1 MAKAIEWD
9 RQIGRRLR
17 LRDLFVFLTVAEIG
31 SMGRA
36 AAKLGV
42 ATPSISEVI
51 AGLEHA
57 VGARLLDR
65 SPKGVVT
72 TPYGEALLARTRAA
86 FDELRQGI
94 RDIEFIGDAQAGELR
109 IGCPES
115 ITAGFLLPIL
125 QRLTSIYPR
134 LLFDVRQ
141 VQQPTI
147 DYPELR
153 DRKVDLVLA
162 RWGDDSYAAEMS
174 GELQVEI
181 LLNDPF
187 ALVASRNSKWGRR
200 RRLDLGELTDARFI
214 IPPSDA
220 WGGALVVE
228 AFRRRG
234 LPIPNLVI
242 STLSISLRNEMI
254 AGGDFV
260 TLLTRSVVRT
270 FGKRYSLKVLPI
282 GLPTHRSP
290 VGVVMLKNRTV
301 APAVKLF
308 IQCAREVATSMTHQL
323 HRNQYADRAG

>member
-1 MAKAIEWD
+1 
-9 RQIGRRLR
+9 

-42 ATPSISEVI
+42 ATPSVSEVI

-57 VGARLLDR
+57 VGAQLLDR

-72 TPYGEALLARTRAA
+72 TRYGEALLARTRAA

-115 ITAGFLLPIL
+115 ITAGLLLPIL

-162 RWGDDSYAAEMS
+162 RWGQDPRT
-174 GELQVEI
+174 VEITGDLEVDI

-187 ALVASRNSKWGRR
+187 SLVVSQDSKLARR
-200 RRLDLGELTDARFI
+200 RKLDLNELVDARFI
-214 IPPSDA
+214 VPPADA

-234 LPIPNLVI
+234 LPVPNVVI

-282 GLPTHRSP
+282 QLPAHRSP
-290 VGVVMLKNRTV
+290 VGIVMLKNRTI
-301 APAVKLF
+301 APVIKLF
-308 IQCAREVATSMTHQL
+308 IQCARHVAQSMMNEEKLSRT
-323 HRNQYADRAG
+323 

>member
-1 MAKAIEWD
+1 MARAIEWD

-57 VGARLLDR
+57 VGAQLFDR

-72 TPYGEALLARTRAA
+72 TRYGEALLARTRAA

-125 QRLTSIYPR
+125 QHLTSIYPR
-134 LLFDVRQ
+134 LLFDVQQ

-162 RWGDDSYAAEMS
+162 RWGQDPRTAEIS
-174 GELQVEI
+174 GDLEVEI

-187 ALVASRNSKWGRR
+187 SLVVSQDSKLARR
-200 RRLDLGELTDARFI
+200 RKLDLNELVDARFI
-214 IPPSDA
+214 VPPADA

-234 LPIPNLVI
+234 LPVPNVVI

-270 FGKRYSLKVLPI
+270 FSKRYSLKVLPI
-282 GLPTHRSP
+282 QLPAHRSP
-290 VGVVMLKNRTV
+290 VGIVMLKNRTI
-301 APAVKLF
+301 APVVKLF
-308 IQCAREVATSMTHQL
+308 IQCARQVAKSMMKEEGLSRT
-323 HRNQYADRAG
+323 

>member
-72 TPYGEALLARTRAA
+72 TRYGEALLARTRAA

-94 RDIEFIGDAQAGELR
+94 RDIGFIGDAQAGELR

-115 ITAGFLLPIL
+115 ITAGFLLPVL
-125 QRLTSIYPR
+125 QHLTSIYPR

-141 VQQPTI
+141 IQQP
-147 DYPELR
+147 P
-153 DRKVDLVLA
+153 
-162 RWGDDSYAAEMS
+162 S
-174 GELQVEI
+174 
-181 LLNDPF
+181 
-187 ALVASRNSKWGRR
+187 
-200 RRLDLGELTDARFI
+200 I
-214 IPPSDA
+214 IPNRA
-220 WGGALVVE
+220 TA
-228 AFRRRG
+228 R
-234 LPIPNLVI
+234 
-242 STLSISLRNEMI
+242 SIWSWP
-254 AGGDFV
+254 AGGRIR
-260 TLLTRSVVRT
+260 L
-270 FGKRYSLKVLPI
+270 
-282 GLPTHRSP
+282 
-290 VGVVMLKNRTV
+290 
-301 APAVKLF
+301 
-308 IQCAREVATSMTHQL
+308 QL
-323 HRNQYADRAG
+323 RLAAIWRWKFS

>member
-1 MAKAIEWD
+1 MPKHIEWD

-51 AGLEHA
+51 AALEHA
-57 VGARLLDR
+57 VGAQLLDR

-72 TPYGEALLARTRAA
+72 TPYGEALLVRARAA

-125 QRLTSIYPR
+125 QHLTSIYPR

-153 DRKVDLVLA
+153 ERKIDLALA
-162 RWGDDSYAAEMS
+162 RWGDDPHTAEIDS
-174 GELQVEI
+174 DLAIEI
-181 LLNDPF
+181 LLNDPYF
-187 ALVASRNSKWGRR
+187 LVVSQKSKWARR
-200 RRLDLGELTDARFI
+200 RKLDLGELVDAKFI
-214 IPPSDA
+214 VPPADA

-228 AFRRRG
+228 AFKRRE
-234 LPIPNLVI
+234 LPSPNVAI

-254 AGGDFV
+254 GGGDFI
-260 TLLTRSVVRT
+260 TLLTKSVVRT
-270 FGKRYSLKVLPI
+270 FRERYSLKVLPI
-282 GLPTHRSP
+282 ELPAHRSP
-290 VGVVMLKNRTV
+290 VGIVMLKNRIV
-301 APAVKLF
+301 APAVNLF
-308 IQCAREVATSMTHQL
+308 IQCAREIAKSI
-323 HRNQYADRAG
+323 ND

>member
-1 MAKAIEWD
+1 
-9 RQIGRRLR
+9 
-17 LRDLFVFLTVAEIG
+17 
-31 SMGRA
+31 
-36 AAKLGV
+36 
-42 ATPSISEVI
+42 VI

-72 TPYGEALLARTRAA
+72 TRYGEALLVRTRAA

-94 RDIEFIGDAQAGELR
+94 RDIEFIGDAQAGELK

-115 ITAGFLLPIL
+115 ITAGLLLPIL

-162 RWGDDSYAAEMS
+162 RWGQDPRTAEIS
-174 GELQVEI
+174 GDLEVEI

-187 ALVASRNSKWGRR
+187 FLVVSHDSKLARR
-200 RRLDLGELTDARFI
+200 RKLDLDELVDARFI
-214 IPPSDA
+214 VPPADA
-220 WGGALVVE
+220 WGGALIVE

-234 LPIPNLVI
+234 LPVPNVVI

-254 AGGDFV
+254 GNGDFI
-260 TLLTRSVVRT
+260 TLLTRSVIRT

-282 GLPTHRSP
+282 DLPTHRSP

-308 IQCAREVATSMTHQL
+308 IQCAREVATSITHQL
-323 HRNQYADRAG
+323 HRNQSANRAG